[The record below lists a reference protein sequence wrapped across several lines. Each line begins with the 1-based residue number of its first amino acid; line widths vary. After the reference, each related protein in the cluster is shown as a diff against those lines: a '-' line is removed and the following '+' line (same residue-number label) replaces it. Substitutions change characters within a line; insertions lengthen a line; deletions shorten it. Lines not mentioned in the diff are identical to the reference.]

1 MSQTIANPPACSG
14 CCWHRAGAAA
24 AAGSHQQRPP
34 RAMHRPCRQLN
45 AVRTAAAADAAAAD
59 AAAWAGGSGSGLAA
73 AKQRLLAALAGTE
86 RGAEA
91 RSLQR
96 GEVEEAQ
103 VAVEA
108 FSSGAE
114 LDFSLLEGCWRLE
127 YTTASDVLPLVAPAR
142 GPLSPLL
149 QIGRIYQAFS
159 GAEGSGTVR
168 NIIEAR
174 LPPLLPLL
182 PRELEAEVT
191 LVVEAGWEAR
201 TARSIALTFREAGFQ
216 DVTLSPALQNLLAS
230 PILPRGWWNQQLLL
244 AIKQLSLRV
253 PLTTRVPGA
262 SSSQQAPVG
271 LNYMLTHLD
280 EDMLI
285 GRAQGNGGVF
295 IFTRE
300 FEEEAAAKEEQH

>member
-1 MSQTIANPPACSG
+1 MSHVVAASPSCSG
-14 CCWHRAGAAA
+14 CGWERRRAAGAAA
-24 AAGSHQQRPP
+24 GQRQHPARAVHHRRPCQRP
-34 RAMHRPCRQLN
+34 
-45 AVRTAAAADAAAAD
+45 AVVRAAAVDNVE
-59 AAAWAGGSGSGLAA
+59 AWIDGSSSALAT
-73 AKQRLLAALAGTE
+73 AKQRLLAVLAGTE
-86 RGAEA
+86 RGSEA
-91 RSLQR
+91 RSLRR

-108 FSSGAE
+108 FSSGRE
-114 LDFSLLEGCWRLE
+114 LDFSLLQGRWRLE
-127 YTTASDVLPLVAPAR
+127 YTTARDVLPLVAPTR
-142 GPLSPLL
+142 GPLPPPL

-159 GAEGSGTVR
+159 GTEGGGTVQ

-174 LPPLLPLL
+174 LPPALPLL
-182 PRELEAEVT
+182 PRDLEAGVT
-191 LVVEAGWEAR
+191 LVVEADWEAR

-244 AIKQLSLRV
+244 AIQQLSLRV
-253 PLTTRVPGA
+253 PLTTRVPG
-262 SSSQQAPVG
+262 SSSDQQRPVG

-300 FEEEAAAKEEQH
+300 VEEDTASAGQH

>member
-1 MSQTIANPPACSG
+1 MIPSVAAAPACSG
-14 CCWHRAGAAA
+14 CCWKGRGGAAA
-24 AAGSHQQRPP
+24 AAASQLQQPFGVLHPRRP
-34 RAMHRPCRQLN
+34 RQRL
-45 AVRTAAAADAAAAD
+45 AVVRAAAAEKATT
-59 AAAWAGGSGSGLAA
+59 WTGGSGSTLAA

-91 RSLQR
+91 RSLRR

-108 FSSGAE
+108 FSSGSE
-114 LDFSLLEGCWRLE
+114 LDFSLLQGRWRLE
-127 YTTASDVLPLVAPAR
+127 YTTARDVLPLVAPAR
-142 GPLSPLL
+142 GPLPPPL

-159 GAEGSGTVR
+159 GTEGGGTVQ

-174 LPPLLPLL
+174 LPPALPLL
-182 PRELEAEVT
+182 PRDVEAGVT

-216 DVTLSPALQNLLAS
+216 DVSLSPALQNLLAS

-262 SSSQQAPVG
+262 SSDQQRPVG

-300 FEEEAAAKEEQH
+300 VEEEPSNAGQH